1 MTSASELPLSHAR
14 STILRLAVPPF
25 HSFLPL
31 SFLRIISSPLS
42 LHPLDNLSL
51 PPPPI
56 LSFFFFARLFSFS
69 RFAPSDSRRAV
80 HLGER
85 ERERGRVHHH
95 HHHQH
100 YHHHRRRLQPGRGTV
115 RRRWGEEIE
124 GHGGGEKGREAGTT
138 RVPERDYFFFFEG
151 ERGAVNGGASGRGV
165 EKKGGKGGRGTAQS
179 CDSAAEGLADVWKG
193 SRVLMVGRD
202 LSEEP
207 TFHR

>member
-42 LHPLDNLSL
+42 LHLLDNLSL
-51 PPPPI
+51 PPPPV

-85 ERERGRVHHH
+85 ERE
-95 HHHQH
+95 
-100 YHHHRRRLQPGRGTV
+100 
-115 RRRWGEEIE
+115 E
-124 GHGGGEKGREAGTT
+124 GCTITTTISTTTTTAAASNLVVARFGGGGARRSKGTEAEKRGEKRARLGCQ
-138 RVPERDYFFFFEG
+138 RGIISFFFEG

>member
-51 PPPPI
+51 PPPPV

-80 HLGER
+80 HLGKRER
-85 ERERGRVHHH
+85 ERERKGAPSPPPSALPPPPPPPPTWSWHGSAAVGRGDRRA
-95 HHHQH
+95 
-100 YHHHRRRLQPGRGTV
+100 RRRRKGARS
-115 RRRWGEEIE
+115 
-124 GHGGGEKGREAGTT
+124 GH
-138 RVPERDYFFFFEG
+138 D
-151 ERGAVNGGASGRGV
+151 
-165 EKKGGKGGRGTAQS
+165 
-179 CDSAAEGLADVWKG
+179 
-193 SRVLMVGRD
+193 
-202 LSEEP
+202 
-207 TFHR
+207 

>member
-31 SFLRIISSPLS
+31 SFLRIISSSLS

-51 PPPPI
+51 PPPPV

-85 ERERGRVHHH
+85 ERERKGAPSPPPSALPPPPPPPPTWSWHGSAAVGRGDRRA
-95 HHHQH
+95 
-100 YHHHRRRLQPGRGTV
+100 RRRRKGARS
-115 RRRWGEEIE
+115 
-124 GHGGGEKGREAGTT
+124 GH
-138 RVPERDYFFFFEG
+138 D
-151 ERGAVNGGASGRGV
+151 
-165 EKKGGKGGRGTAQS
+165 
-179 CDSAAEGLADVWKG
+179 
-193 SRVLMVGRD
+193 
-202 LSEEP
+202 
-207 TFHR
+207 

>member
-51 PPPPI
+51 PSPPV

-85 ERERGRVHHH
+85 ERERKGAPSPPPSALPPPPPPPPTWSWHGSAAVGRGDRRA
-95 HHHQH
+95 
-100 YHHHRRRLQPGRGTV
+100 RRRRKGARS
-115 RRRWGEEIE
+115 
-124 GHGGGEKGREAGTT
+124 GH
-138 RVPERDYFFFFEG
+138 D
-151 ERGAVNGGASGRGV
+151 
-165 EKKGGKGGRGTAQS
+165 
-179 CDSAAEGLADVWKG
+179 
-193 SRVLMVGRD
+193 
-202 LSEEP
+202 
-207 TFHR
+207 

>member
-14 STILRLAVPPF
+14 STILRLAVPLF

-51 PPPPI
+51 PPPLV

-85 ERERGRVHHH
+85 ERERKGAPSPPPSALPPPPPPPPTWSWHGSAAVGRGDRRA
-95 HHHQH
+95 
-100 YHHHRRRLQPGRGTV
+100 RRRRKGARS
-115 RRRWGEEIE
+115 
-124 GHGGGEKGREAGTT
+124 GH
-138 RVPERDYFFFFEG
+138 D
-151 ERGAVNGGASGRGV
+151 
-165 EKKGGKGGRGTAQS
+165 
-179 CDSAAEGLADVWKG
+179 
-193 SRVLMVGRD
+193 
-202 LSEEP
+202 
-207 TFHR
+207 

>member
-51 PPPPI
+51 PPPPV

-85 ERERGRVHHH
+85 ERE
-95 HHHQH
+95 
-100 YHHHRRRLQPGRGTV
+100 
-115 RRRWGEEIE
+115 E
-124 GHGGGEKGREAGTT
+124 GCTITTTISTTTTTAAASNLVVARFGGGGARRSKGTEAEKRGEKRARLGCQ
-138 RVPERDYFFFFEG
+138 RGIISFFFEG

-165 EKKGGKGGRGTAQS
+165 EKKRGKGGRGTAQS

>member
-51 PPPPI
+51 PPPPV

-85 ERERGRVHHH
+85 EREEGCTITTTISTTTTTVAASNLVVARFGGGGARRSKGTEAEKRGEKRARLGCQRGIISFFSRERGVRSTEGRVGEGW
-95 HHHQH
+95 
-100 YHHHRRRLQPGRGTV
+100 RKKEEREEEV
-115 RRRWGEEIE
+115 RRKAAILRP
-124 GHGGGEKGREAGTT
+124 KGWLMYGKE
-138 RVPERDYFFFFEG
+138 
-151 ERGAVNGGASGRGV
+151 V
-165 EKKGGKGGRGTAQS
+165 ES
-179 CDSAAEGLADVWKG
+179 
-193 SRVLMVGRD
+193 
-202 LSEEP
+202 
-207 TFHR
+207 

>member
-51 PPPPI
+51 PPPPV
-56 LSFFFFARLFSFS
+56 LFFFFFARLFSFS

-85 ERERGRVHHH
+85 ERERKGAPSPPPSALPPPPPPPPTWSWHGSAAVGRGDRRA
-95 HHHQH
+95 
-100 YHHHRRRLQPGRGTV
+100 RRRRKGARS
-115 RRRWGEEIE
+115 
-124 GHGGGEKGREAGTT
+124 GH
-138 RVPERDYFFFFEG
+138 D
-151 ERGAVNGGASGRGV
+151 
-165 EKKGGKGGRGTAQS
+165 
-179 CDSAAEGLADVWKG
+179 
-193 SRVLMVGRD
+193 
-202 LSEEP
+202 
-207 TFHR
+207 

>member
-14 STILRLAVPPF
+14 STILWLAVPPF

-51 PPPPI
+51 PPPPL

-85 ERERGRVHHH
+85 ERERKGAPSPPPSALPPPPPPPPTWSWHGSAAVGRGDRRA
-95 HHHQH
+95 
-100 YHHHRRRLQPGRGTV
+100 RRRRKGARS
-115 RRRWGEEIE
+115 
-124 GHGGGEKGREAGTT
+124 GH
-138 RVPERDYFFFFEG
+138 D
-151 ERGAVNGGASGRGV
+151 
-165 EKKGGKGGRGTAQS
+165 
-179 CDSAAEGLADVWKG
+179 
-193 SRVLMVGRD
+193 
-202 LSEEP
+202 
-207 TFHR
+207 